1 MFENLQEKLQRA
13 FKTLRGQAT
22 LTEENIDEALRE
34 IRLALLEADVNFKVV
49 KQLIDQIRV
58 KAVGQDVLTALSPGE
73 QVIKIVRDELV
84 EILGRDTARMKFAS
98 QPPTV
103 ILMAGLQGSGKTTTS
118 GKLANWLKNGGHR
131 PLLVSVDVYRPAARE
146 QLKVVAQAVKANIY
160 EGEVGEAT
168 PGPRDPRAK
177 EARREAINT
186 GSDVLIVD
194 TAGRL
199 HIDDQLMDEMQLL
212 KRLLNPQ
219 EILFVA
225 DAMTGQ
231 DAVNSAD
238 EFHKKLSLT
247 GVVLTKMDGDARGGA
262 ALSIRQVTGQP
273 IKFIGVGEKYD
284 ALEPFHP
291 DRIVSR
297 ILGMGDIL
305 SLIERAE
312 SQIDKKKAQEMAT
325 KALTGDGFSLEDFR
339 DQLRQVKKMGSM
351 KSLLGM
357 LPSIG
362 PFSGLQKAADNVD
375 EGQINRVEAII
386 NSMTTHERNHHEVI
400 NGSRRKRIARG
411 SGTTVQEVNNLL
423 RQYAQMKKM
432 FKQMGKTVAPRTG
445 LFHQLQGQPAHGVAG
460 IDFHHRLEP
469 AIALGCAIDEG
480 VDANRPD
487 IAGAL
492 QFRFEQRKDVAIEA
506 LEAARNVRR
515 FAEQRGYVRR
525 YAAAVVGRRPV
536 GPELSL
542 AVIDQA
548 GVAAELQVA
557 RPHLQLDGEIQ
568 RALQPGFDDHLSAIL
583 QGTGQPLLLC
593 RQHL

>member
-1 MFENLQEKLQRA
+1 
-13 FKTLRGQAT
+13 
-22 LTEENIDEALRE
+22 
-34 IRLALLEADVNFKVV
+34 
-49 KQLIDQIRV
+49 
-58 KAVGQDVLTALSPGE
+58 
-73 QVIKIVRDELV
+73 
-84 EILGRDTARMKFAS
+84 
-98 QPPTV
+98 
-103 ILMAGLQGSGKTTTS
+103 
-118 GKLANWLKNGGHR
+118 
-131 PLLVSVDVYRPAARE
+131 VYRPAARE
-146 QLKVVAQAVKANIY
+146 QLKVVAQAVKSHIY
-160 EGEVGEAT
+160 EGQVTEANT
-168 PGPRDPRAK
+168 ATVERLVK
-177 EARREAINT
+177 EARREAIVS
-186 GSDVLIVD
+186 GCDVLIVD

-199 HIDDQLMDEMQLL
+199 HIDDQLMDEMQSL
-212 KRLLNPQ
+212 KKLLNPS

-231 DAVNSAD
+231 DAVRSAE

-351 KSLLGM
+351 KSLMGM

-375 EGQINRVEAII
+375 EKQINRVEAII
-386 NSMTTHERNHHEVI
+386 NSMTSHERNHHEVI

-432 FKQMGKTVAPRTG
+432 FKQMGKPSFARR
-445 LFHQLQGQPAHGVAG
+445 LAG
-460 IDFHHRLEP
+460 MKL
-469 AIALGCAIDEG
+469 
-480 VDANRPD
+480 
-487 IAGAL
+487 
-492 QFRFEQRKDVAIEA
+492 
-506 LEAARNVRR
+506 
-515 FAEQRGYVRR
+515 
-525 YAAAVVGRRPV
+525 
-536 GPELSL
+536 
-542 AVIDQA
+542 
-548 GVAAELQVA
+548 
-557 RPHLQLDGEIQ
+557 
-568 RALQPGFDDHLSAIL
+568 PGM
-583 QGTGQPLLLC
+583 
-593 RQHL
+593 

>member
-13 FKTLRGQAT
+13 FKSLRGQAK

-49 KQLIDQIRV
+49 KQLIEQIRA
-58 KAVGQDVLTALSPGE
+58 KAVGQEVMMALSPGE

-84 EILGRDTARMKFAS
+84 AILGQDTARVKFAS

-103 ILMAGLQGSGKTTTS
+103 VLMAGLQGSGKTTTS
-118 GKLANWLKNGGHR
+118 GKLAHWFKQGGHR

-160 EGEVGEAT
+160 EGQVTEANT
-168 PGPRDPRAK
+168 ATVERLVK
-177 EARREAINT
+177 EARREAVVT
-186 GSDVLIVD
+186 GCDVLIVD

-199 HIDDQLMDEMQLL
+199 HIDDQLMDEMQSLKKLL
-212 KRLLNPQ
+212 SPS

-238 EFHKKLSLT
+238 EFHKKLTLT
-247 GVVLTKMDGDARGGA
+247 GIVLSKMDGDARGGA

-312 SQIDKKKAQEMAT
+312 QQIDKKKAAEMAT
-325 KALTGDGFSLEDFR
+325 KALSGDGFSLEDFR

-351 KSLLGM
+351 KSLIGM
-357 LPSIG
+357 LPSVG
-362 PFSGLQKAADNVD
+362 PFSGLQKAADHVD
-375 EGQINRVEAII
+375 EKQINRVEAII
-386 NSMTTHERNHHEVI
+386 NSMTSHERNHHEVI

-411 SGTTVQEVNNLL
+411 SGTSIQDVNNLL

-432 FKQMGKTVAPRTG
+432 FKQMGKPSFAR
-445 LFHQLQGQPAHGVAG
+445 
-460 IDFHHRLEP
+460 RLGGMK
-469 AIALGCAIDEG
+469 L
-480 VDANRPD
+480 
-487 IAGAL
+487 
-492 QFRFEQRKDVAIEA
+492 
-506 LEAARNVRR
+506 
-515 FAEQRGYVRR
+515 
-525 YAAAVVGRRPV
+525 
-536 GPELSL
+536 
-542 AVIDQA
+542 
-548 GVAAELQVA
+548 
-557 RPHLQLDGEIQ
+557 
-568 RALQPGFDDHLSAIL
+568 PGM
-583 QGTGQPLLLC
+583 
-593 RQHL
+593 

>member
-13 FKTLRGQAT
+13 FKTLRGQAV
-22 LTEENIDEALRE
+22 LNEENMQEALRE
-34 IRLALLEADVNFKVV
+34 LRLALLEADVNFKVV
-49 KQLIDQIRV
+49 KLFIDQV
-58 KAVGQDVLTALSPGE
+58 QAKAVGQQVMTALAPGE

-84 EILGRDTARMKFAS
+84 EILGKDTAKLKFAS

-103 ILMAGLQGSGKTTTS
+103 VLMAGLQGSGKTTTS

-146 QLKVVAQAVKANIY
+146 QLKVVAQAIKANIY
-160 EGEVGEAT
+160 EGQVEEANT
-168 PGPRDPRAK
+168 ATVERLAK
-177 EARREAINT
+177 EARREAVIS
-186 GSDVLIVD
+186 GCDVLIVD

-199 HIDDQLMDEMQLL
+199 HIDDQLMDEMQSL
-212 KRLLNPQ
+212 KRMLNPQ

-312 SQIDKKKAQEMAT
+312 ATVDKKKAQEIAS
-325 KALTGDGFSLEDFR
+325 KALSGDGFSLEDFR

-351 KSLLGM
+351 QNILGM

-362 PFSGLQKAADNVD
+362 PFSGLQKAADKVD
-375 EGQINRVEAII
+375 EKQINRVEAII
-386 NSMTTHERNHHEVI
+386 NSMTAHERDHHEVI

-411 SGTTVQEVNNLL
+411 SGTSVQEVNNLL
-423 RQYAQMKKM
+423 RQYAQMRKM
-432 FKQMGKTVAPRTG
+432 FKQMGKGNMMRK
-445 LFHQLQGQPAHGVAG
+445 LAG
-460 IDFHHRLEP
+460 MKF
-469 AIALGCAIDEG
+469 
-480 VDANRPD
+480 
-487 IAGAL
+487 
-492 QFRFEQRKDVAIEA
+492 
-506 LEAARNVRR
+506 
-515 FAEQRGYVRR
+515 
-525 YAAAVVGRRPV
+525 
-536 GPELSL
+536 S
-542 AVIDQA
+542 
-548 GVAAELQVA
+548 
-557 RPHLQLDGEIQ
+557 
-568 RALQPGFDDHLSAIL
+568 
-583 QGTGQPLLLC
+583 
-593 RQHL
+593 